1 MTVANGEVT
10 REVPVMP
17 GGQRSDPACAH
28 CHDLAVRTGRI
39 QIRAAAARRLFDAD
53 IGPLT

>member
-28 CHDLAVRTGRI
+28 CHDLGGTDGKNTNPGR
-39 QIRAAAARRLFDAD
+39 RGTAAL
-53 IGPLT
+53 